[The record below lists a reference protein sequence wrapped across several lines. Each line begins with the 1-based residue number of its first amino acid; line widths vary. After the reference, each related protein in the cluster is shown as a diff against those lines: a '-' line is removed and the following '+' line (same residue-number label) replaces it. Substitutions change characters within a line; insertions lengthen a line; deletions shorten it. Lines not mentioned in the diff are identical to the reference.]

1 MAKNFDFESFA
12 RDESL
17 KTLITEIAD
26 LVTENGNDALRQG
39 MTRIRRRFNIENN
52 ADPVPDFH
60 FNLAARSWEDVVDHC
75 ARNNINLRLVT
86 YTQGDKVYVSRNY
99 AVGQNQVWE
108 EVCYPGSADYQQE
121 SSQLSF
127 LDSEKKMVDW
137 VTTLANLNN
146 MLTRKLYDENMLH
159 RCLMRYINHYESAQT
174 EYLKNMNCN
183 AIANF
188 LLSLNSRVDRTA
200 HHKARLHASVRLPE
214 EPLSAAVMKVRNIA
228 MMIYPTPAAV
238 QAPAPAPGAGGA
250 GEGAGPPAGAAAAA
264 AAAAPPPAGQ
274 AAQLDPP
281 QRNLA
286 EVNPVVN
293 RILVNAIISFCR
305 DEIAV
310 PLAARAMQDNAEARL
325 MDFTYYLQYAMK
337 AEDRTGNKPTV
348 PMKFSRKLPSA
359 AGGIMSLNTMYIP
372 EIHPCQSVPPRR
384 PFPPR
389 TLENYYGHFN
399 VAQFEEFPHFGRPM
413 QQEQPAEALMN
424 PHIPA
429 GPREMP
435 VPDPYRI
442 EGPNG
447 PVPAQ
452 QVPWVFPLAGAVG
465 GGAPAVLPEPAPVE
479 DAGAAGGREAENP
492 VRTVAPPQNRRA
504 LQRPTPG
511 VIMWDDVPEGS
522 RILTHPDGHYIH
534 DGKGLKKIDYNRYGQ
549 AELLRQPPAMP
560 EVKPKGKTKA
570 GSIQDRALPPRPDE
584 DEQPS
589 KKGEGIY
596 SEINAQLLSM
606 LMQNLAK
613 PSEAPNRG
621 RSRDRRNNNFQIRDI
636 SGNRQNRDNSQNR
649 QSRDNSANRQNRG
662 NSYER
667 NRSNSW
673 DRNRNDPANRRQP
686 RRDEPWNPNGPRDR
700 LRVDRDRTPSRDR
713 NGYRPSVRPDQRQG
727 TNYVQPSSYRRPS
740 YNQNRRDFPSRE
752 RDRYQRSR
760 EGSLEAKRLA
770 REGARM
776 ASDKSRPSSAEND
789 GKDRYFP
796 RDRNRTPDRRDISRD
811 RSYEAKRAQYQE
823 EILSKQFP
831 EMKRSYNCRPSYN
844 PITTKACSKCPM
856 SSGHHEFLCQKYQ
869 KYNYRTCTA
878 CEKYNHFPSEC
889 KEVPKY
895 PPTHT
900 DSHSVVVTHEETN

>member
-1 MAKNFDFESFA
+1 MAKNFDFDSFA

-39 MTRIRRRFNIENN
+39 MTRIRRRFNIEDN

-99 AVGQNQVWE
+99 AIGQAQVWE

-127 LDSEKKMVDW
+127 LDNEKKMVDW

-174 EYLKNMNCN
+174 EYLKNMTCN
-183 AIANF
+183 QIANF

-200 HHKARLHASVRLPE
+200 HHKARLQASVRLPE

-228 MMIYPTPAAV
+228 MMIYPTPVA
-238 QAPAPAPGAGGA
+238 APAPAPAPAAGAAGEGGGA
-250 GEGAGPPAGAAAAA
+250 GQPPAGAPAAG
-264 AAAAPPPAGQ
+264 PVPGQ

-286 EVNPVVN
+286 ETNPVVN

-337 AEDRTGNKPTV
+337 AEDRTGNKPIV

-359 AGGIMSLNTMYIP
+359 AGGIMSLNSIYIP

-399 VAQFEEFPHFGRPM
+399 TAQIDEFPHFGVPL
-413 QQEQPAEALMN
+413 QQGPAAGALMN

-429 GPREMP
+429 GPGEAL

-442 EGPNG
+442 EGPNV
-447 PVPAQ
+447 PNPAQ
-452 QVPWVFPLAGAVG
+452 QAPWVFPLQAGAAAAGVPAA
-465 GGAPAVLPEPAPVE
+465 APELTPVE
-479 DAGAAGGREAENP
+479 AVGAAGGHEAVNP
-492 VRTVAPPQNRRA
+492 VKTEVPPQNRRA

-511 VIMWDDVPEGS
+511 VILWDDVPEGS
-522 RILTHPDGHYIH
+522 KILTHPDGHYIH
-534 DGKGLKKIDYNRYGQ
+534 DGKGLKRIDYNRYGQ
-549 AELLRQPPAMP
+549 TDLRRQSVTMP
-560 EVKPKGKTKA
+560 VAKPKEKLKND
-570 GSIQDRALPPRPDE
+570 SIQSRALPQRPDE
-584 DEQPS
+584 DGQPNR
-589 KKGEGIY
+589 KEEGIY

-621 RSRDRRNNNFQIRDI
+621 RSWERRNNNYQIRDI
-636 SGNRQNRDNSQNR
+636 SGNRQNRDNSNNR
-649 QSRDNSANRQNRG
+649 QSRDSSSNRQNRN
-662 NSYER
+662 NSYDR
-667 NRSNSW
+667 NRNNSW
-673 DRNRNDPANRRQP
+673 DRNRNDPGNRRQH

-713 NGYRPSVRPDQRQG
+713 NGYRPTARPEQRQG
-727 TNYVQPSSYRRPS
+727 TSYAQPSSYRKPS
-740 YNQNRRDFPSRE
+740 YNQDRRSFPSRE

-770 REGARM
+770 QEGARM
-776 ASDKSRPSSAEND
+776 AADKSRSNSADRD
-789 GKDRYFP
+789 GKDKYFP

-823 EILSKQFP
+823 EILNKQFP

-895 PPTHT
+895 PPTHS
-900 DSHSVVVTHEETN
+900 DSHSVVVTQEGTN